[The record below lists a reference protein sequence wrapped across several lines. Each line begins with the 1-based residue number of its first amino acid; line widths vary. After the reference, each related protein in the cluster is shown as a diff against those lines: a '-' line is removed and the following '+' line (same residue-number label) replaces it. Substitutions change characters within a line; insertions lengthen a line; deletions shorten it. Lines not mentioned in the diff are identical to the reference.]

1 VVVVTTGVVVVVEV
15 PVVEVAIAVVAVGR
29 AVVGEGDKACF
40 ALPLEHAPAASA
52 RAARRARVTVAERA
66 RRGPP

>member
-1 VVVVTTGVVVVVEV
+1 
-15 PVVEVAIAVVAVGR
+15 VVEVAIAVVAVGR

-52 RAARRARVTVAERA
+52 RAARRAQLTVAERA

>member
-1 VVVVTTGVVVVVEV
+1 VVVTTGVVVVVEV
-15 PVVEVAIAVVAVGR
+15 AAVVVASAVVAVGS
-29 AVVGEGDKACF
+29 AVVGEGGEACF

-52 RAARRARVTVAERA
+52 RAAKSARVTIAERA